1 MNFSAASMR
10 LSVYGRHIEPSRERP
25 NLFGVD

>member
-1 MNFSAASMR
+1 MKFSAASMR
-10 LSVYGRHIEPSRERP
+10 LHVYERHVEPSRERP